1 MVARLGDL
9 GASQQ
14 WLLAGAGRPA
24 RVTDAPYRRRVPGA
38 GAAALRCTE
47 SGLVPVRRG
56 TYYSPGG
63 PQGSG
68 YGHYDHVHVTT
79 TPRR

>member
-47 SGLVPVRRG
+47 SGLVPVDLAR
-56 TYYSPGG
+56 
-63 PQGSG
+63 
-68 YGHYDHVHVTT
+68 HVLLAG
-79 TPRR
+79 RSARIGLRAL

>member
-24 RVTDAPYRRRVPGA
+24 RVIDAPYRRRVPGA

-47 SGLVPVRRG
+47 SGLVPVRRWICAVMCDDEKAG
-56 TYYSPGG
+56 K
-63 PQGSG
+63 
-68 YGHYDHVHVTT
+68 
-79 TPRR
+79 